1 MNRDQVRDGPSDS
14 FCSGGNEKGIFKK
27 TEKMGMPGSNN
38 DKGDIIGTSEPNQG
52 GTVSRKK
59 ATRQKTE
66 KKRLLGEAPA
76 LHVATTKMGGAYSL
90 LTLFKMVKNFNGL
103 TVCLNIM
110 VFSYE
115 MYAHR
120 KFFSYEISVI

>member
-1 MNRDQVRDGPSDS
+1 MKHQNSKR
-14 FCSGGNEKGIFKK
+14 E
-27 TEKMGMPGSNN
+27 ELYPGRGLQ
-38 DKGDIIGTSEPNQG
+38 DKQT
-52 GTVSRKK
+52 TK
-59 ATRQKTE
+59 
-66 KKRLLGEAPA
+66 KKRLLQEAPA